1 MRSKKTYRVA
11 FVCAFTLFS
20 LNLAYAYH
28 PVSPYAYTLNNPIR
42 FVDPDGK
49 RIDDYYSSLNGK
61 FLGRDGEASTT
72 MRLID
77 DSRFQE
83 ISAQNNGTTSA
94 VATSELQNASK
105 IITVNEGLIQTNLQ
119 SVADNSRESG
129 VQHSVIIILDRE
141 EATISAVTGP
151 TGINDQTLIEYYS
164 GPATGASFYNK
175 PGGPI
180 IIGQAHGHPASSDA
194 NKVTQ
199 KTMSSQDVQT
209 ATLLQVPVYGIDAM
223 NGKQGSPANIH
234 RANPDG
240 SIQHKIGTTQ
250 TILMGQ
256 QAMEIWGRSKKP
268 NYK

>member
-1 MRSKKTYRVA
+1 MRLKKPSRVA

-20 LNLAYAYH
+20 LNLAHAYH

-61 FLGRDGEASTT
+61 FLGRDGEPSTT

-94 VATSELQNASK
+94 VATSELRNASK

-129 VQHSVIIILDRE
+129 VEHSVIIILDRE

-151 TGINDQTLIEYYS
+151 TGINDQTLIEYYP

-199 KTMSSQDVQT
+199 KTMSPQDVQT

-240 SIQHKIGTTQ
+240 TIQHKIGTTQ

-268 NYK
+268 NYR